1 MTSFMRFKYRNDT
14 DHAVIYRDRV
24 WQRGEELEVPYI
36 VPSSLGL
43 TCTQE
48 GSAPDPVLYHG
59 DIVIN
64 AGEERIIEI
73 SEPTLSHKV
82 YLSILAVSGGVE
94 CRFNSADNKPMPI
107 DERSFVQKIDWSL
120 CSKIYLKSILGTS
133 VQISI
138 TAVEVY

>member
-1 MTSFMRFKYRNDT
+1 MRFRYKNNT
-14 DHAVIYRDRV
+14 NHAVIYRDRV
-24 WQRGEELEVPYI
+24 WQRGEEFEVSYP
-36 VPSSLGL
+36 VPSSLEL

-48 GSAPDPVLYHG
+48 GNAPDPVLYHG

-64 AGEERIIEI
+64 AGKDAVIEI
-73 SEPTLSHKV
+73 AEPLLSDKV
-82 YLSILAVSGGVE
+82 FLSILAVHGGVE

-107 DERSFVQKIDWSL
+107 DERSFVQNLDWSL
-120 CSKIYLKSILGTS
+120 CSKIFLKNTLGIS

>member
-1 MTSFMRFKYRNDT
+1 MMYKYKNDT
-14 DHAVIYRDRV
+14 GAAVIYRDRV
-24 WQRGEELEVPYI
+24 WQRGEEHEVPYP
-36 VPSSLGL
+36 VPPSLGL

-48 GSAPDPVLYHG
+48 GDAPDPVLYHG

-73 SEPTLSHKV
+73 SEPLLSHKV
-82 YLSILAVSGGVE
+82 FLSILAISGGVE
-94 CRFNSADNKPMPI
+94 CRFNSANNKPMPI
-107 DERSFVQKIDWSL
+107 DERSFVQKMDWTL

>member
-1 MTSFMRFKYRNDT
+1 MYKYKNDT
-14 DHAVIYRDRV
+14 EAAVIYRDRV
-24 WQRGEELEVPYI
+24 WQRGEEHEVPYP
-36 VPSSLGL
+36 VPPSLGL

-48 GSAPDPVLYHG
+48 GDAPDPVLYHG

-73 SEPTLSHKV
+73 SEPLLSHKV
-82 YLSILAVSGGVE
+82 FLSILAISGGVE
-94 CRFNSADNKPMPI
+94 CRFNSANNKPMPI
-107 DERSFVQKIDWSL
+107 DERSFVQKMDWTL

>member
-1 MTSFMRFKYRNDT
+1 MKFKYKNDT
-14 DHAVIYRDRV
+14 EAAVIYRDRV
-24 WQRGEELEVPYI
+24 WQRGEEHEVPYP
-36 VPSSLGL
+36 VPPSLGL

-48 GSAPDPVLYHG
+48 GDAPDPVLYHG

-64 AGEERIIEI
+64 AGKDAEIEI
-73 SEPTLSHKV
+73 SEPLLSNKV
-82 YLSILAVSGGVE
+82 FLSILAMSGGVE
-94 CRFNSADNKPMPI
+94 CRFNSANNKPMPI
-107 DERSFVQKIDWSL
+107 DERSFVQKMDWTL